1 MKIKPIIS
9 PTVVKKV
16 AKPVEPKRVSPEV
29 AAEIKELVGEEIFN
43 KYDMSRVLVKRRN
56 VPNWVGTEE
65 DYKDALPSPQSYTD
79 FYPEDKE
86 KMEKMTVS
94 ERLDYKA
101 YLIDIGRC
109 FSVQGIKPIPPDM
122 LEKYCK

>member
-1 MKIKPIIS
+1 MKIKPVL
-9 PTVVKKV
+9 PTTIVKKV
-16 AKPVEPKRVSPEV
+16 AKAAEPKRVSPEV

-56 VPNWVGTEE
+56 VPNWIGTEE
-65 DYKDALPSPQSYTD
+65 DYKDALPVPQSYTD

-86 KMEKMTVS
+86 KMESMTID
-94 ERLDYKA
+94 EILEFKA
-101 YLIDIGRC
+101 HLMDIGRC
-109 FSVQGIKPIPPDM
+109 FTVQGIKPIPPDI